1 MCTFQSTVNDVNVS
15 YILLNVMI
23 KNQQIK
29 GKFKLGLPFYKLRRR
44 DKLLFT
50 LLLQFTLYVVS
61 HFAKFLNALSCSPI
75 MLVQV
80 LQIWIIFINVIN
92 RDSIWC
98 NWEGL
103 CWHYILQK
111 SLRAFSLNQI
121 PKIKCCS
128 LLWKLCKT
136 LFWMQTITTTTTTT
150 NKQTKKHCPKFLDCV
165 LSINSPHILL

>member
-44 DKLLFT
+44 NKLLFT

-80 LQIWIIFINVIN
+80 LQI
-92 RDSIWC
+92 
-98 NWEGL
+98 
-103 CWHYILQK
+103 
-111 SLRAFSLNQI
+111 
-121 PKIKCCS
+121 
-128 LLWKLCKT
+128 
-136 LFWMQTITTTTTTT
+136 
-150 NKQTKKHCPKFLDCV
+150 
-165 LSINSPHILL
+165 